1 MPLMHYFDSLRSAVL
16 ASAATGLLAA
26 CQAPTAV
33 SSPASQAA
41 RMVAAQTTQACI
53 NQMQNAAMQPDGI
66 RVVLTRAAFANDDR
80 LSIVTAPTTDAA
92 GQLGQGRELGM
103 PQSYRLS
110 TSGGRCTMTRES
122 DAKAI
127 VLDACSCVP
136 LN

>member
-1 MPLMHYFDSLRSAVL
+1 MMRRFDMLRVAVWTGV
-16 ASAATGLLAA
+16 ATLAA
-26 CQAPTAV
+26 CQQPRL
-33 SSPASQAA
+33 PPELPA
-41 RMVAAQTTQACI
+41 RMVAEQTTQACI

-80 LSIVTAPTTDAA
+80 LSIVTAPTLDAA

-110 TSGGRCTMTRES
+110 TSGGRCIMAREG
-122 DAKAI
+122 DGKAT

-136 LN
+136 LR